1 MSDLYKMS
9 RDESEHVLI
18 CSPSSSNNISSKR
31 KRSEMKNDDE
41 EEEIKSKKVCGDSE
55 NTSIK
60 DWENKYNNFEVYC
73 CPGEKYDFSSIEYNN
88 VIDGELGDL
97 KVNTPYTIT
106 NIQHHMIKYDI
117 DTDRI
122 DEVII
127 ISLQTENGTFRI
139 VAPYTL
145 TEYWDMIEDKLY
157 HDTTLVIFRKEKE
170 LIHVFVK

>member
-1 MSDLYKMS
+1 MSDLHKIT
-9 RDESEHVLI
+9 RDESAHI
-18 CSPSSSNNISSKR
+18 SSSNNISSKR
-31 KRSEMKNDDE
+31 KRSEVKNGDE
-41 EEEIKSKKVCGDSE
+41 EEETKESKKVCGDNE
-55 NTSIK
+55 NNIIK

-88 VIDGELGDL
+88 VIDGELRDL
-97 KVNTPYTIT
+97 KVNTPYPIT
-106 NIQHHMIKYDI
+106 NIQHHMKKYDI

-127 ISLQTENGTFRI
+127 ISLQTENGLFRI
-139 VAPYTL
+139 VAPYAL

-170 LIHVFVK
+170 LIHVFVQ